1 MKNVGLSGIDFWWGA
16 SIQKITWPFAHAK
29 WSTNL
34 QSQITLVSQIF
45 LRSWDK
51 WKWDKSTTE
60 RPITTKYDR
69 LVTFKAELLPKDIW
83 TLSSDVLVRS
93 RDK

>member
-1 MKNVGLSGIDFWWGA
+1 MQNHQQIYKARQPLYLRFFWGHGI
-16 SIQKITWPFAHAK
+16 
-29 WSTNL
+29 NE
-34 QSQITLVSQIF
+34 
-45 LRSWDK
+45 
-51 WKWDKSTTE
+51 KWDKSTTE